1 MSANSGDVPFVP
13 AREEPATFRAR
24 AATVSLTVKDLQKS
38 IAWYRDVAAFM
49 IDEEWQ
55 RDGKI
60 VGVSFKAGEVEL
72 WLAQD
77 DGAKGWDRQKGE
89 GFSVQFTTAQD
100 VDKLAKGMKARGGVL
115 ESEPTDMPWGARVF
129 RVKDPD
135 GYKLAFSQEK
145 E

>member
-1 MSANSGDVPFVP
+1 MSENIPYVPK
-13 AREEPATFRAR
+13 REEPATFRAR
-24 AATVSLTVKDLQKS
+24 ATTVSLTVKDLQKS

-49 IDEEWQ
+49 VDEEWQ

-89 GFSVQFTTAQD
+89 GFSIQFTTAQD
-100 VDKLAKGMKARGGVL
+100 VDKLARGMKERGGVL
-115 ESEPTDMPWGARVF
+115 ESEPHDLPWGARAF

-135 GYKLAFSQEK
+135 GFKLAFSKDAE
-145 E
+145 